1 MRAQGLTIKCLIV
14 QHVIEL
20 HGYKAKKKIA
30 YRSLSD
36 VIPKDPIR
44 P

>member
-20 HGYKAKKKIA
+20 HGYKAKKKLHIGH
-30 YRSLSD
+30 
-36 VIPKDPIR
+36 
-44 P
+44 